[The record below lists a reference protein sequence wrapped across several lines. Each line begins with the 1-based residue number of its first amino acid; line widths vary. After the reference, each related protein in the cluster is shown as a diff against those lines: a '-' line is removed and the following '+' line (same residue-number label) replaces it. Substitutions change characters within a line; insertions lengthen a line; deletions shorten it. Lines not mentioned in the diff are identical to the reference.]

1 MKKISILFCCAAA
14 LVTGLVTGCQQEV
27 KEPVKIVDLRY
38 RAQDS
43 YDLPAQGAK
52 AFTILVAST
61 EPWTVTSEHPDW
73 CIISEEEGDASD
85 PTLVHEGKAEATTIR
100 VQYYDNT
107 FLDDREDKITIK
119 SDYWTGKVITVRQKG
134 SAFLTITEEDLEQEV
149 TKAGGDHFIH
159 IKSNQDWST
168 KVTDGNW
175 VTVTEGATGH
185 GTGVITVNAAEN
197 SSELRYAE
205 VTVYDRHT
213 EAAALIKFTQD
224 GVQLVPLSTEVR
236 AGYDQATGEVD
247 VLSNAKWTV
256 TKESAADDWFEI
268 LTPTGEGDGKIQLSF
283 TQNNTEGLRSAVII
297 LKNVVA
303 HEGDFAAVKEIKVKQ
318 AYRIEPKRVLMNADE
333 LGSWSSDWSNPPSYS
348 KDLGGTLFNTKCRIH
363 NGSKPFG
370 TYTFHWSQITQNPS
384 SAAGVR
390 VRHWFCFDEGCELKA
405 DIRPADGKVSF
416 DFNAANDGNKPSVDG
431 FTAVDF
437 TQPVEFTFK
446 FDPSG
451 ANHCHV
457 TYLVNGVVAGS
468 FDTSDS
474 LLRTV
479 TWGTNI
485 NMYLGVDNEGSGSA
499 VLEWYEYTAPMNWE
513 D

>member
-1 MKKISILFCCAAA
+1 MKKISILFCLAAA
-14 LVTGLVTGCQQEV
+14 LVTGLTTGCQQEIQ
-27 KEPVKIVDLRY
+27 EPEKIVDLRY
-38 RAQDS
+38 RAQDT
-43 YDLPAQGAK
+43 YDLPAAGAK

-85 PTLVHEGKAEATTIR
+85 PALVHDGKAEATVIR

-134 SAFLTITEEDLEQEV
+134 SAFLTVTEEDLDQEV

-159 IKSNQDWST
+159 IKSNQDWSA
-168 KVTDGNW
+168 KVTGGDW
-175 VTVTEGATGH
+175 VTVSEGATGH
-185 GTGVITVNAAEN
+185 GTGTVTVNAAEN

-205 VTVYDRHT
+205 VTVYDRHN

-224 GVQLVPLSTEVR
+224 GVQLVPLSTEIR
-236 AGYDQATGEVD
+236 AGYDQASGEVD
-247 VLSNAKWTV
+247 VLSNAKWVV
-256 TKESAADDWFEI
+256 TKESESDDWFQI
-268 LTPTGEGDGKIQLSF
+268 LTPSGEGDGKIQLSF
-283 TQNNTEGLRSAVII
+283 TQNNEDALRTAVII

-303 HEGDFAAVKEIKVKQ
+303 HEGDYAAIKEIVVKQ
-318 AYRIEPKRVLMNADE
+318 AYKIEPKRVLMNNDE
-333 LGSWSSDWSNPPSYS
+333 LGSWSSDWSNPPSYV
-348 KDLGGTLFNTKCRIH
+348 KDLGTLFTAKCRIH

-370 TYTFHWSQITQNPS
+370 TYTFHWSNITQN
-384 SAAGVR
+384 AASETGVR

-405 DIRPADGKVSF
+405 DIRPMDGKVSF
-416 DFNAANDGNKPSVDG
+416 DFNAANDGNKPSIDG
-431 FTAVDF
+431 YTAVDF

-457 TYLVNGVVAGS
+457 TYLVNGEVAGS
-468 FDTSDS
+468 FDTSES

-513 D
+513 

>member
-1 MKKISILFCCAAA
+1 MKKIFILFCCAAA
-14 LVTGLVTGCQQEV
+14 LVTGLTGCQQEI
-27 KEPVKIVDLRY
+27 KQPEKIVDLRY

-43 YDLPAQGAK
+43 YDLPATGAK

-134 SAFLTITEEDLEQEV
+134 SAFLTVSEEDLEQDV

-168 KVTDGNW
+168 RVTDGDW
-175 VTVTEGATGH
+175 VTITEGATGN
-185 GTGVITVNAAEN
+185 GTGVVTVNAAEN

-205 VTVYDRHT
+205 VTVYDRHG
-213 EAAALIKFTQD
+213 EAVALIQFTQD
-224 GVQLVPLSTEVR
+224 GVQLVPLSFEIR
-236 AGYDQATGEVD
+236 AGYDQLSGEVD

-256 TKESAADDWFEI
+256 TKESENDDWFEI

-283 TQNNTEGLRSAVII
+283 TQNDGEGLRTAVII

-303 HEGDFAAVKEIKVKQ
+303 HEGDYAATKEITVKQ
-318 AYRIEPKRVLMNADE
+318 AYKITPVRVMFNADE
-333 LGSWSSDWSNPPSYS
+333 LGSWSSDWTNAPSYS
-348 KDLGGTLFNTKCRIH
+348 KDLGGTLFTAKARLH
-363 NGSKPFG
+363 NSSKPFG
-370 TYTFHWSQITQNPS
+370 NYTFHWSAITQNPAS
-384 SAAGVR
+384 ETTVR
-390 VRHWFCFDEGCELKA
+390 VRHWFCFDEGAELKA
-405 DIRPADGKVSF
+405 DIRPGDGKVSY
-416 DFNAANDGNKPSVDG
+416 DVNAAGDGNKPSLNAYTDL
-431 FTAVDF
+431 DF
-437 TQPVEFTFK
+437 TQPVEITFK

-451 ANHCHV
+451 AGYCHV
-457 TYLVNGVVAGS
+457 TYMVNGVVSNS
-468 FDTSDS
+468 FDTSES
-474 LLRTV
+474 LLRTI

-485 NMYLGVDNEGSGSA
+485 NLYIGVDNENSGSA
-499 VLEWYEYTAPMNWE
+499 VLEWYEYTPPMNWE
-513 D
+513 

>member
-1 MKKISILFCCAAA
+1 MKKIFILFCCAAA
-14 LVTGLVTGCQQEV
+14 LVTGLTACQQEV
-27 KEPVKIVDLRY
+27 KEPEKIVDLRY

-43 YDLPAQGAK
+43 YDLPASGAK

-61 EPWTVTSEHPDW
+61 EPWTVTSAHPDW

-85 PTLVHEGKAEATTIR
+85 PALVHDGKAEATTIR

-134 SAFLTITEEDLEQEV
+134 SAFLTVTEEDLEQEV

-159 IKSNQDWST
+159 IKSNQDWSVR
-168 KVTDGNW
+168 VTDGDW
-175 VTVTEGATGH
+175 VTVTEGANGN
-185 GTGVITVNAAEN
+185 GTGTVTVNAAEN

-205 VTVYDRHT
+205 VTVYDRHN

-224 GVQLVPLSTEVR
+224 GVQLVPLATEIR
-236 AGYDQATGEVD
+236 AGYDQLTGEVE
-247 VLSNAKWTV
+247 VLSNAKWVV
-256 TKESAADDWFEI
+256 TKESESDDWFEI

-283 TQNNTEGLRSAVII
+283 TQNNEEGLRTAVII

-303 HEGDFAAVKEIKVKQ
+303 HEGDYAAVKEIVVKQ
-318 AYRIEPKRVLMNADE
+318 AYKITPVRVMFNSDE
-333 LGSWSSDWSNPPSYS
+333 LGSWSSDWTNAPTYV
-348 KDLGGTLFNTKCRIH
+348 KDVGTLFTARARLH
-363 NGSKPFG
+363 NSSKPFG
-370 TYTFHWSQITQNPS
+370 TYTFRWSAITQNP
-384 SAAGVR
+384 AAETGVR

-416 DFNAANDGNKPSVDG
+416 DFNTANDGNKPSIDG
-431 FTAVDF
+431 YTDVDF
-437 TQPVEFTFK
+437 TQPVEFTYK

-468 FDTSDS
+468 FDTSDEM
-474 LLRTV
+474 LRTV
-479 TWGTNI
+479 TWGRSI
-485 NMYLGVDNEGSGSA
+485 NMYIGVDNENSGSA
-499 VLEWYEYTAPMNWE
+499 VLEWYEYTPPMNWE
-513 D
+513 

>member
-1 MKKISILFCCAAA
+1 MKKIFILFCCAAA
-14 LVTGLVTGCQQEV
+14 LVTGLTACQQEV
-27 KEPVKIVDLRY
+27 KEPEKIVDRRY

-43 YDLPAQGAK
+43 YDQPASGAK

-61 EPWTVTSEHPDW
+61 EPWTVTSAHPDW

-85 PTLVHEGKAEATTIR
+85 PALVHDGKAEATTIR

-134 SAFLTITEEDLEQEV
+134 SAFLTVTEEDLEQEV

-159 IKSNQDWST
+159 IKSNQDWSVR
-168 KVTDGNW
+168 VTDGDW
-175 VTVTEGATGH
+175 VTVTEGANGN
-185 GTGVITVNAAEN
+185 GTGTVTVNAAEN

-205 VTVYDRHT
+205 VTVYDRHN

-224 GVQLVPLSTEVR
+224 GVQLVPLATEIR
-236 AGYDQATGEVD
+236 AGYDQLTGEVE
-247 VLSNAKWTV
+247 VLSNAKWVV
-256 TKESAADDWFEI
+256 TKESESDDWFEI

-283 TQNNTEGLRSAVII
+283 TQNNEEGLRTAVII

-303 HEGDFAAVKEIKVKQ
+303 HEGDYAAVKEIVVKQ
-318 AYRIEPKRVLMNADE
+318 AYKITPVRVMFNSDE
-333 LGSWSSDWSNPPSYS
+333 LGSWSSDWTNAPTYV
-348 KDLGGTLFNTKCRIH
+348 KDVGTLFNARARLH
-363 NGSKPFG
+363 NSSKPFG
-370 TYTFHWSQITQNPS
+370 TYTFRWSAITQNPAS
-384 SAAGVR
+384 ETGVR

-416 DFNAANDGNKPSVDG
+416 DFNTANDGNKPSIDG
-431 FTAVDF
+431 YTDVDF
-437 TQPVEFTFK
+437 TQPVEFTYK

-468 FDTSDS
+468 FDTSDEM
-474 LLRTV
+474 LRTV
-479 TWGTNI
+479 TWGRSI
-485 NMYLGVDNEGSGSA
+485 NMYIGVDNENSGSA
-499 VLEWYEYTAPMNWE
+499 VLEWYEYTPPMNWE
-513 D
+513 

>member
-1 MKKISILFCCAAA
+1 MKKIFILFCCAAA
-14 LVTGLVTGCQQEV
+14 LVTGLTGCQQEV
-27 KEPVKIVDLRY
+27 QQPEKIVDLRY

-43 YDLPAQGAK
+43 YDLPATGAK

-85 PTLVHEGKAEATTIR
+85 ATLVHEGKAEATTIR

-119 SDYWTGKVITVRQKG
+119 SDYWVGKVITVRQKG
-134 SAFLTITEEDLEQEV
+134 SAFLTVTEEDLEQDV

-168 KVTDGNW
+168 RVTDGDW
-175 VTVTEGATGH
+175 VTVTEGANGR
-185 GTGVITVNAAEN
+185 GTGVVTVNASEN

-205 VTVYDRHT
+205 VTVYDRHDVP
-213 EAAALIKFTQD
+213 AALIKFTQD
-224 GVQLVPLSTEVR
+224 GVQLVPLATEIR
-236 AGYDQATGEVD
+236 AGYDQLSGEID

-256 TKESAADDWFEI
+256 TKESETDDWFQI

-283 TQNNTEGLRSAVII
+283 TQNNEEGLRTAVII

-303 HEGDFAAVKEIKVKQ
+303 HEGDFAAVKEITVKQ
-318 AYRIEPKRVLMNADE
+318 AYRIEPVRVLFNSDE
-333 LGSWSSDWSNPPSYS
+333 LGSWTSDWTNTPTYS
-348 KDLGGTLFNTKCRIH
+348 KDLNGTLFTAKARLH
-363 NGSKPFG
+363 NSSKAFG
-370 TYTFHWSQITQNPS
+370 TYTFHWSNITQNPAS
-384 SAAGVR
+384 ETGVR

-405 DIRPADGKVSF
+405 DIRPMDGKVSF
-416 DFNAANDGNKPSVDG
+416 DFNTANDGNKPSIDG
-431 FTAVDF
+431 FTDVDF

-457 TYLVNGVVAGS
+457 TYLVNGKVAGS
-468 FDTSDS
+468 FDTSEEM
-474 LLRTV
+474 LRTV
-479 TWGTNI
+479 TWGKSI
-485 NMYLGVDNEGSGSA
+485 NAYIGVDNENSGSA

-513 D
+513 